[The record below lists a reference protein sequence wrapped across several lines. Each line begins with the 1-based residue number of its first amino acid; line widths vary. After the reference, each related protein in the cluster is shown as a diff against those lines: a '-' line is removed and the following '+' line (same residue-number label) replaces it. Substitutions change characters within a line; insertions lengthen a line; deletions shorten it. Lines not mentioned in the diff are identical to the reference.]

1 MTTDNQTEAGRDA
14 REQAVR
20 QLKKR
25 RDFRS
30 QLVAYVLVNALL
42 VVIWAITSRSVFFWP
57 AFVMVGWGIGLAM
70 TGWDAFGR
78 KEIGESQIQQE
89 MARMRQ
95 GKH

>member
-1 MTTDNQTEAGRDA
+1 MTTENETATDREA

-20 QLKKR
+20 QLKKQ

-42 VVIWAITSRSVFFWP
+42 VVIWALTSRSVFFWP

-70 TGWDAFGR
+70 TAWDAFGR
-78 KEIGESQIQQE
+78 KAIGESQIQQE
-89 MARMRQ
+89 MSRMNRD
-95 GKH
+95 KR